1 MISRRPSN
9 LRAQRYRYQEQE
21 VTTNQPSTAGY
32 GLALPSEAE
41 VIADLVKLVGTDV
54 AIVALR
60 EAFESGGDAGPRGN
74 QQDLLLHIAERLAA
88 RPDVVGVFG
97 RSLGVRVRT
106 YTAVS
111 NARRSA

>member
-1 MISRRPSN
+1 
-9 LRAQRYRYQEQE
+9 
-21 VTTNQPSTAGY
+21 VTTNQPSTADY

-60 EAFESGGDAGPRGN
+60 DALESGGNAGRPRGN
-74 QQDLLLHIAERLAA
+74 QQDVLLHIAERLAA
-88 RPDVVGVFG
+88 RPDVAGVFG
-97 RSLGVRVRT
+97 RSLAVRVRT

-111 NARRSA
+111 NARRST